1 LSPFKFLFAE
11 GFTGLK
17 LIAFNLDG
25 KKLSAF
31 PATVWTLIGGLNQR
45 ETAPGTAFG
54 AFYGYHHGTT
64 FGK

>member
-1 LSPFKFLFAE
+1 LSPFKFLLAE

-31 PATVWTLIGGLNQR
+31 PTTVWTFIGGLNQR
-45 ETAPGTAFG
+45 ETAPGTAFR
-54 AFYGYHHGTT
+54 AF
-64 FGK
+64 